1 VAPNDRTRLF
11 RKLRLSGP
19 ARRDLQD
26 IGDYTRREWG
36 AAKKRKYLR
45 RIRDR
50 LEELRDMPGIGAP
63 RGDIAAGLRA
73 RLVGK
78 HIVFYRESKTTVTI
92 IRVLHQSMD
101 PGLHL

>member
-1 VAPNDRTRLF
+1 MPGS

-19 ARRDLQD
+19 AKRDLQD

-36 AAKKRKYLR
+36 AAQRRKYLR

-50 LEELRDMPGIGAP
+50 LEALRDGPGIGAP
-63 RGDIAAGLRA
+63 RDDIAAGLRA
-73 RLVGK
+73 CPVEK
-78 HIVFYRESKTTVTI
+78 HIVFYRESKTAVTI
-92 IRVLHQSMD
+92 VRVLHQSMD

>member
-1 VAPNDRTRLF
+1 MPNS

-19 ARRDLQD
+19 AERDLRN

-36 AAKKRKYLR
+36 AAQRRKYLR

-73 RLVGK
+73 HPVEK
-78 HIVFYRESKTTVTI
+78 HIVFYRESKTAVTI
-92 IRVLHQSMD
+92 VRVLHQSMD
-101 PGLHL
+101 PGPHF